1 MTDRLGVRRRF
12 GPEAPRERLPRALV
26 RASGRHP
33 WRVLGGWLLL
43 CLVAVPGIARLSIET
58 STRSLFD
65 RLDPAWSV
73 YQRSL
78 DLFGGDETV
87 VVAID
92 APEPFDP
99 RALRAVV
106 RLGERLERLPGVRR
120 LDSIATQ
127 PVIHVDAEG
136 TLHLEAAAA
145 DFGDEGARDAAAV
158 AERAR
163 GDRLLRRNVVSDDG
177 RTLAINL
184 VLDRDVFPHYEEI
197 LEAAHGGIAR
207 LEPPL
212 VGRVSG
218 VPVFQWETTSHT
230 QGELLAFGPAALG
243 TIGVLLWIVFRS
255 LRGTVFLLVVGV
267 VSNWLTLAAIGAA
280 GIPLSFT
287 MVILPP
293 ILLALGAAY
302 GMHLLTAAGS
312 ADPWERLEGVATPVA
327 LSGLTTAIGFVA
339 MSVIDIDAVRYVG
352 AFGALGVLG
361 IVALTL
367 TLLPACLRIWPLPAL
382 EPRGAA
388 WLTGPVAERLVGQAT
403 RARGRTVLVWGAL
416 AVVALFGLVRVEV
429 DTDGTRWFRHGT
441 WIRDDYEQI
450 RDRLSGISPMN
461 VVVDVEDRA
470 DVPSSVVAPEVV
482 SALAGLAGFLEARP
496 EVGKV
501 VSVADPL
508 QQLHEGFTG
517 EGEGLPG
524 RRDLAEQYLLLLESV
539 DAMRDLIATDRRSA
553 NVMLRVDDNGSSR
566 LLGIAALAEQWWADN
581 GPPGTSARTTGVMFE
596 FGRAQDAI
604 AWGQAMG
611 LAIALGSIVA
621 LLLAVFRTPAA
632 AGATMLPNAIPL
644 VMIYGFMG
652 FFRVPLDA
660 GTVFVGT
667 LALGIAVDDTVH
679 LASAYYEAAESEA
692 PAVALR
698 RAFERVLPAL
708 TFTTFVVGAGF
719 ALLGLSDFAFIRN
732 LGLLM
737 AGVMSVC
744 LLADVLL
751 LPAVLLRGARPDP
764 EA

>member
-1 MTDRLGVRRRF
+1 LTDRLGVRRRF

-267 VSNWLTLAAIGAA
+267 VGL
-280 GIPLSFT
+280 
-287 MVILPP
+287 VD
-293 ILLALGAAY
+293 LALGF
-302 GMHLLTAAGS
+302 
-312 ADPWERLEGVATPVA
+312 
-327 LSGLTTAIGFVA
+327 GLGG
-339 MSVIDIDAVRYVG
+339 AVLG
-352 AFGALGVLG
+352 GGALASAPGLGDARHVLGQGIIGEGLAALRAGVLG
-361 IVALTL
+361 VRVALATMGL
-367 TLLPACLRIWPLPAL
+367 G
-382 EPRGAA
+382 GA
-388 WLTGPVAERLVGQAT
+388 PD
-403 RARGRTVLVWGAL
+403 
-416 AVVALFGLVRVEV
+416 AV
-429 DTDGTRWFRHGT
+429 
-441 WIRDDYEQI
+441 
-450 RDRLSGISPMN
+450 
-461 VVVDVEDRA
+461 
-470 DVPSSVVAPEVV
+470 
-482 SALAGLAGFLEARP
+482 
-496 EVGKV
+496 
-501 VSVADPL
+501 
-508 QQLHEGFTG
+508 
-517 EGEGLPG
+517 GEGLDQRHG
-524 RRDLAEQYLLLLESV
+524 QV
-539 DAMRDLIATDRRSA
+539 
-553 NVMLRVDDNGSSR
+553 G
-566 LLGIAALAEQWWADN
+566 LLGHK
-581 GPPGTSARTTGVMFE
+581 R
-596 FGRAQDAI
+596 
-604 AWGQAMG
+604 
-611 LAIALGSIVA
+611 LG
-621 LLLAVFRTPAA
+621 
-632 AGATMLPNAIPL
+632 
-644 VMIYGFMG
+644 
-652 FFRVPLDA
+652 
-660 GTVFVGT
+660 
-667 LALGIAVDDTVH
+667 
-679 LASAYYEAAESEA
+679 
-692 PAVALR
+692 
-698 RAFERVLPAL
+698 
-708 TFTTFVVGAGF
+708 
-719 ALLGLSDFAFIRN
+719 
-732 LGLLM
+732 
-737 AGVMSVC
+737 
-744 LLADVLL
+744 
-751 LPAVLLRGARPDP
+751 
-764 EA
+764 